1 MYEVIGIYQQFVV
14 YARSTALNSAQFSA
28 ENKKSPAPKRREK
41 SVKKI

>member
-1 MYEVIGIYQQFVV
+1 MYEIISIYQQFVV
-14 YARSTALNSAQFSA
+14 YVLPTALNSAQFSA